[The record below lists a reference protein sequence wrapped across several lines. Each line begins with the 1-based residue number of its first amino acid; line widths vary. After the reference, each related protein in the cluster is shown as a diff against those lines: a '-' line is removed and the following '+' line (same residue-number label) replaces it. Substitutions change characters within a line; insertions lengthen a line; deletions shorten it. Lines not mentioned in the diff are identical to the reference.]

1 MRLNARAEEVAA
13 QPFRGWML
21 LTGENLPQ
29 GESSVLART
38 VTLNF
43 KRRGD
48 GEAWNPELLR
58 AQRLSKFFPVV
69 MYRWI
74 EWLRDN
80 HAEQGLASR
89 LLLNKQQYA
98 EEIQASVQTPNVGR
112 ISTNLAILETVWW
125 LWMEFLLEK
134 TATLELPLP
143 VGARFRDVGVKLA
156 VGIAKDVSEDSV
168 TKQFLRA
175 VQELLDGEQY
185 VLARRIG
192 SEGIPPLKKLLGWW
206 DEQGVYL
213 LTGAYDMVA
222 KERPI
227 RETFTASDLA
237 KALKDEGLLAGWTGE
252 GPSRVIYLNDPSLKQ
267 SRRAWHLRP
276 GLIEHGSGM

>member
-1 MRLNARAEEVAA
+1 
-13 QPFRGWML
+13 
-21 LTGENLPQ
+21 
-29 GESSVLART
+29 
-38 VTLNF
+38 
-43 KRRGD
+43 
-48 GEAWNPELLR
+48 
-58 AQRLSKFFPVV
+58 
-69 MYRWI
+69 
-74 EWLRDN
+74 
-80 HAEQGLASR
+80 
-89 LLLNKQQYA
+89 
-98 EEIQASVQTPNVGR
+98 
-112 ISTNLAILETVWW
+112 
-125 LWMEFLLEK
+125 MEFLLEK
-134 TATLELPLP
+134 TATVEVPLP
-143 VGARFRDVGVKLA
+143 VRARFRDVGVQLA
-156 VGIAKDVSEDSV
+156 IGIAKDVSEDSV

-175 VQELLDGEQY
+175 VQELIDGEQY

-267 SRRAWHLRP
+267 SRRVWHLRP
-276 GLIEHGSGM
+276 GLIEHGAGL